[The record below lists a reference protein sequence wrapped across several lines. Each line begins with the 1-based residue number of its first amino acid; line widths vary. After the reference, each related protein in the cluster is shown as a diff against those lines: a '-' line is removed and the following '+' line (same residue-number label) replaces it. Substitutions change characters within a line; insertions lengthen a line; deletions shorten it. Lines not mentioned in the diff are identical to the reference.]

1 MEWTDEKFQAL
12 KGLTEQNLS
21 ARQIGIELGVSRN
34 AVIGKVHRGGLHLKN
49 PPSKPLVPPRRR
61 PQMSKPRMPKPPSST
76 ALPPEPPQ
84 EEIAG
89 PVVSFAEL
97 TAHHCRWP
105 VGDAYCGGTVVA
117 GSSYCRRHT
126 VLAHHH
132 RVPA

>member
-1 MEWTDEKFQAL
+1 MKWTDEQFQTL

-21 ARQIGIELGVSRN
+21 AKQIGNELGVSRN

-49 PPSKPLVPPRRR
+49 PPSKPLVPRPPPRRL
-61 PQMSKPRMPKPPSST
+61 PKPKKPPSST
-76 ALPPEPPQ
+76 ALPPEPL
-84 EEIAG
+84 EEAIG

-105 VGDAYCGGTVVA
+105 VGDAYCGGTAVA

-126 VLAHHH
+126 FLAHHH